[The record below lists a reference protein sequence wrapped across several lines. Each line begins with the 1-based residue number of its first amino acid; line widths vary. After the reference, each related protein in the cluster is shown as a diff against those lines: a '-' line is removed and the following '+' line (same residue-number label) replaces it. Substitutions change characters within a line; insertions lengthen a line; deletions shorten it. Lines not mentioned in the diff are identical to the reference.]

1 MLDQV
6 ILLSTRPIR
15 YNIEYKSRDFSISHI
30 CFNKRLYLIIDI
42 SRDRLQNR
50 KMLIEEPEVLKQ
62 WLTTH
67 LEPL

>member
-1 MLDQV
+1 MVKCLIKSSCCQEDQSAKRAETFPFPTSA
-6 ILLSTRPIR
+6 LL
-15 YNIEYKSRDFSISHI
+15 
-30 CFNKRLYLIIDI
+30 LYLIIDN